1 MANPIA
7 QSTQLHLDAMDPT
20 ARGIAEDELLSATL
34 RAPGH
39 KLDLESELNLFKA
52 IKCVASVDGLSREEL
67 TGLKFIMIMAGLQPA
82 EQQHVLAF
90 DGAGVEVQHVIDL
103 FPEGSRAACYVLSGA
118 TTVAAI
124 DGLSDDEEAYAREL
138 GLGLGLPKRLVDVM
152 IAEARVTGRAMN
164 EGNQPVVNDLI
175 KLRQAIHALV
185 DPV

>member
-7 QSTQLHLDAMDPT
+7 ESTQRHLDAMDPT
-20 ARGIAEDELLSATL
+20 TRGLAEDEVMAATL

-52 IKCVASVDGLSREEL
+52 IKFVASVDGLSREEL

-82 EQQHVLAF
+82 EQRHVLEF
-90 DGAGVEVQHVIDL
+90 DGAGVQVEHVAEL
-103 FPEGSRAACYVLSGA
+103 FPSGSRAACYVLSGA

-124 DGLSDDEEAYAREL
+124 DGLSEDEENYAREL
-138 GLGLGLPKRLVDVM
+138 GLQLELPPKLIEVM
-152 IAEARVTGRAMN
+152 IAEARATGRAMH
-164 EGNQPVVNDLI
+164 EGNQPLVVDLI

-185 DPV
+185 DP